1 MGLPLS
7 TFRPRFALLAAALL
21 SALTAAEAT
30 LAAAPMLDAADG
42 RDWPAQLTPVK
53 DRDSVNQ
60 RTARAADHSTFDHTA
75 PQYIGGDSAARLI
88 ASFEL
93 GRNDRVAVADVA
105 ARTAAAPIRLMQTLL
120 DLPPPLA

>member
-1 MGLPLS
+1 VGLPLS
-7 TFRPRFALLAAALL
+7 TFRLRFALLAAAIL
-21 SALTAAEAT
+21 SALTAAEGT
-30 LAAAPMLDAADG
+30 LASAPMFDVAD

-60 RTARAADHSTFDHTA
+60 RTARATDHPTFEHKVHQHT
-75 PQYIGGDSAARLI
+75 GGDSPAHLI

-93 GRNDRVAVADVA
+93 GRHDRVAAADVV
-105 ARTAAAPIRLMQTLL
+105 ARTFAAPPRLMQTLI